1 VLRIYS
7 VQGGTLKPVAPP
19 YDAAAL
25 QAAHWIDLSEPS
37 REEEET
43 VEKALGIQLQTP
55 DTLDRFYIA
64 DQVRSNGDDQV
75 TLQALLV
82 TNPQQHAADLLP
94 VTFVRTKGPLVTMS
108 KSGPEGLAWLIA
120 ECEECVSM
128 ETKDIFPALLDMII
142 DHAINVLDHIGGDL
156 DRINR
161 VLFQHHA
168 SPQRRLRLDASPRRR
183 NHQLELVLTEL
194 GYGRE
199 VLVKLRRSV
208 LSFRRMMALLRER
221 TTDEAILKKLEA
233 FDRELRSIAE
243 AEVDLSTTAGFM
255 LDGAVGYIGILQTK
269 TINIMTIVG
278 ILLTPPV
285 LIASVYGMNF
295 KHMPELEWQYGYPWA
310 LGLMVVSALAV
321 YLYVRLR
328 GWL

>member
-1 VLRIYS
+1 MLRIYS
-7 VQGGTLKPVAPP
+7 VKGGTLKPAPPP
-19 YDAAAL
+19 YDAAKLA
-25 QAAHWIDLSEPS
+25 AAHWIDLSEPS
-37 REEEET
+37 REEEEA

-55 DTLDRFYIA
+55 DALDRFYIA
-64 DQVRSNGDDQV
+64 DQVRTLDDTV

-82 TNPQQHAADLLP
+82 TSPEQHAANLVP
-94 VTFVRTKGPLVTMS
+94 VTFVRTKGPLVTIS
-108 KSGPEGLAWLIA
+108 KSGPDGLAWLIA
-120 ECEECVSM
+120 ECEKCVSP

-156 DRINR
+156 DRVNR
-161 VLFQHHA
+161 TLFQHHA

-194 GYGRE
+194 GYCRE

-221 TTDEAILKKLEA
+221 TTDKAILKKLAA
-233 FDRELRSIAE
+233 FDGELSSIAE

-255 LDGAVGYIGILQTK
+255 LDGAVGYIGILQTR
-269 TINIMTIVG
+269 TINIMSIVG